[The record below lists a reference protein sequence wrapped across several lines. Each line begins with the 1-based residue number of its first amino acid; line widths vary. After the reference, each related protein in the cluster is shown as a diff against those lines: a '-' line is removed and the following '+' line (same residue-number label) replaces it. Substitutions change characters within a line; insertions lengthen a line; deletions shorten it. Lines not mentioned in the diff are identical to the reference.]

1 MSHPHAGMQLKT
13 GIRIQVYFHQLT
25 ETICNVTLECRDVV
39 LPTHYEPIV
48 KDLDPYYILHDDYFL
63 ECDEG
68 DIKYN
73 MKCQITDLISCAIEQ
88 QKYNKQQI
96 IEEQIRKK
104 KEIDNI
110 VIENSMESQLTAND
124 GGLLCTTHCE
134 VIEDIRQEVTEMVPV
149 RSVEVNSPIIIEEN
163 QKSSAVIENAEDAQA
178 LSEKPN
184 SSPFNYGGTT
194 YLVGLSLISSSLD
207 SGGTSFISTQVF
219 TTLYLGPST
228 PLPTS
233 ILISTPPQL
242 NPTSTSGGT
251 STGASS
257 ADNPSIFCFPSIMPL
272 LPPRTGI
279 GVQDS
284 PPPPTASF
292 CSTDVYAFTS
302 SASPEN
308 IADNP
313 DNPDLGFDHSGDVP
327 DNPRKSASTFWTTV
341 ASRG

>member
-25 ETICNVTLECRDVV
+25 ETICNIKLECREVV
-39 LPTHYEPIV
+39 IPTRYEPIV
-48 KDLDPYYILHDDYFL
+48 KNLDPYYILHDDYFL

-68 DIKYN
+68 DLKYN
-73 MKCQITDLISCAIEQ
+73 MNCQITDLISCAIEQ
-88 QKYNKQQI
+88 QKYKKQQL
-96 IEEQIRKK
+96 IEEEIRKK

-110 VIENSMESQLTAND
+110 IIVNSMESQLTAND

-149 RSVEVNSPIIIEEN
+149 RSVEVNSPINIEEN
-163 QKSSAVIENAEDAQA
+163 QKSCAVIENAEDAQA
-178 LSEKPN
+178 LSEKQE
-184 SSPFNYGGTT
+184 SSPSISGGTT
-194 YLVGLSLISSSLD
+194 SIDISSSITSSLD
-207 SGGTSFISTQVF
+207 SGGTSFISSQVLPA
-219 TTLYLGPST
+219 LYLGSST

-242 NPTSTSGGT
+242 DPTPASGGT

-257 ADNPSIFCFPSIMPL
+257 ADNPSIFSVASIMPL

-279 GVQDS
+279 GVQVS
-284 PPPPTASF
+284 SPPPTASS
-292 CSTDVYAFTS
+292 CSTGVYAFTS

-327 DNPRKSASTFWTTV
+327 DNPRKSASTFWTFI